1 MAHVLKYLP
10 TIAVFSR
17 TNFVFCIFNFATVG
31 RQVWFEIMD
40 WDFDR
45 KQNLKDNTI
54 SDSDLY
60 LALSS
65 KEKLYPF
72 LDTNVL
78 TDGVYLSYGQF
89 MRIYLKTGDAPN
101 GRGFK
106 GAYKTS
112 K

>member
-1 MAHVLKYLP
+1 
-10 TIAVFSR
+10 
-17 TNFVFCIFNFATVG
+17 
-31 RQVWFEIMD
+31 MD

-54 SDSDLY
+54 PDSDLY

-72 LDTNVL
+72 LDANVL

-89 MRIYLKTGDAPN
+89 MRIHLKTGDAPN

-106 GAYKTS
+106 GTYKTS
-112 K
+112 KYTSLC

>member
-10 TIAVFSR
+10 TIAVFPC